1 MTPVHHPSND
11 KNIEARAVI
20 QFLLNQE
27 LKTEHALDPNLT
39 VLNYLREHLHK
50 PGTKEGCASGDCG
63 ACTVVVGERTVD
75 AQGQET
81 LSYRSLNSCLTFV
94 ASLHGKQLISVEDLK
109 HRGQLHSVQQAMVD
123 CHGSQ
128 CGFCTPGFVMS
139 LFALQKNSTESH
151 TPREA
156 QAQAHEALAGNLC
169 RCTGYRPILAAAEQ
183 SCRQRQPDQFD
194 ERQAQ
199 TLAQLKAIAPTAT
212 AELNSGDKRCLVP
225 MTVADLAD
233 AYDTYPDA
241 RLLAGGTDLAL
252 EVTQFHRPLPVMI
265 YVGNVA
271 DMKHIEHFDDRIE
284 IGAATAL
291 TDCYGALSEQ
301 YPDFGEL
308 LHRFASLQIRNQGT
322 LGGNIGNASPIGDSP
337 PLLIAL
343 GAQLVLRKGRQ
354 TRTLALEDYFIDYRV
369 TARQDSEFIEKIIVP
384 KANARQM
391 FRAYKVSKRLDDDIS
406 AVCAAFRLHV
416 ENGAVVD
423 ARVAFGGMAAIPKRA
438 SACEQALIG
447 APWTAATVERACAAL
462 AEDFT
467 PLSDF
472 RASKEYR
479 LLSAQNLLRKY
490 FIELQSPHIETRVT
504 DYV

>member
-1 MTPVHHPSND
+1 MRS
-11 KNIEARAVI
+11 
-20 QFLLNQE
+20 
-27 LKTEHALDPNLT
+27 EHALDPNLT
-39 VLNYLREHLHK
+39 VLEYLREHLGK
-50 PGTKEGCASGDCG
+50 SGTKEGCASGDCG
-63 ACTVVVGERTVD
+63 ACTVVVGEL
-75 AQGQET
+75 AQNDDGREHIR
-81 LSYRSLNSCLTFV
+81 YRSLNSCLTFV
-94 ASLHGKQLISVEDLK
+94 SSLHGKQLISVEGLK
-109 HRGQLHSVQQAMVD
+109 HQGKLHSVQQAMAD

-139 LFALQKNSTESH
+139 LFALQKNSDAPDLH
-151 TPREA
+151 KA
-156 QAQAHEALAGNLC
+156 QEALAGNLC

-183 SCRQRQPDQFD
+183 SCCQAKPDQFD
-194 ERQAQ
+194 ASEAQ
-199 TLAQLKAIAPTAT
+199 TIARLKAIAPSETG
-212 AELNSGDKRCLVP
+212 ELNSGDKRCLVP
-225 MTVADLAD
+225 LTVADLAEL
-233 AYDTYPDA
+233 YSSHPEA

-252 EVTQFHRPLPVMI
+252 EVTQFHKTLPVMI

-271 DMKHIEHFDDRIE
+271 ELKRIETHDQHLE
-284 IGAATAL
+284 IGAATPL
-291 TDCYGALSEQ
+291 TDCYDALSRE

-343 GAQLVLRKGRQ
+343 DAQIVLRKGEN
-354 TRTLALEDYFIDYRV
+354 TRTLALEDYFIDYRI

-384 KANARQM
+384 RARADWA

-406 AVCAAFRLHV
+406 AVCAAFNLRISNGVV
-416 ENGAVVD
+416 EA
-423 ARVAFGGMAAIPKRA
+423 ARIAFGGMAAIPKRA
-438 SACEQALIG
+438 RACEAALVGKAWNQASI
-447 APWTAATVERACAAL
+447 ERACQAL

-490 FIELQSPHIETRVT
+490 FIELQTPHIETRVT
-504 DYV
+504 AYV

>member
-1 MTPVHHPSND
+1 M
-11 KNIEARAVI
+11 I
-20 QFLLNQE
+20 QFLLNQT
-27 LKTEHALDPNLT
+27 LRTEHALDPNLT
-39 VLNYLREHLHK
+39 VLNYLREHVGK

-63 ACTVVVGERTVD
+63 ACTVVVGE
-75 AQGQET
+75 
-81 LSYRSLNSCLTFV
+81 LSTDSEGREQLRYRSLNSCLTFV

-109 HRGQLHSVQQAMVD
+109 HQGQLHSVQKAMVE

-139 LFALQKNSTESH
+139 LFALQKNSS
-151 TPREA
+151 EA
-156 QAQAHEALAGNLC
+156 NAHQAHEALAGNLC

-183 SCRQRQPDQFD
+183 ACGQRQPDQFD
-194 ERQAQ
+194 QRQAE
-199 TLAQLKAIAPTAT
+199 TIALLRTIAPTET
-212 AELNSGDKRCLVP
+212 GELNSGDKRCLVP
-225 MTVADLAD
+225 LTVSDLAD
-233 AYDTYPDA
+233 LYDAYPQA

-265 YVGNVA
+265 YVGNIA
-271 DMKHIEHFDDRIE
+271 EMKRIEHFEDRLE
-284 IGAATAL
+284 IGAATSL
-291 TDCYGALSEQ
+291 TDCYTALTAE

-322 LGGNIGNASPIGDSP
+322 LGGNIGNASPIGDAP

-343 GAQLVLRKGRQ
+343 GAQIVLCKGETR
-354 TRTLALEDYFIDYRV
+354 RTLALEDYFIDYRV
-369 TARQDSEFIEKIIVP
+369 TARQESEFIEKIIVP
-384 KANARQM
+384 KANARQA

-416 ENGAVVD
+416 ENGAIVD

-438 SACEQALIG
+438 TACEQALIG
-447 APWTAATVERACAAL
+447 APWTSATVERACAAL
-462 AEDFT
+462 ANDFT

-479 LLSAQNLLRKY
+479 LLSAQNLLRKC
-490 FIELQSPHIETRVT
+490 FIELQTPHIETRVT
-504 DYV
+504 SYV

>member
-1 MTPVHHPSND
+1 M
-11 KNIEARAVI
+11 I

-27 LKTEHALDPNLT
+27 LRTEHALDPNLT
-39 VLNYLREHLHK
+39 VLNYLREHVSK

-63 ACTVVVGERTVD
+63 ACTVVVGELNPDSNGVEHLR
-75 AQGQET
+75 
-81 LSYRSLNSCLTFV
+81 YRSLNSCLTFV

-109 HRGQLHSVQQAMVD
+109 HQGQLHSVQKAMVD

-139 LFALQKNSTESH
+139 LFALQKNSSEANSH
-151 TPREA
+151 
-156 QAQAHEALAGNLC
+156 QAHEALAGNLC

-183 SCRQRQPDQFD
+183 ACGERQPDQFD
-194 ERQAQ
+194 QRQAG
-199 TLAQLKAIAPTAT
+199 TIAQLRAIAPKETG
-212 AELNSGDKRCLVP
+212 ELNSGDKRCLVP
-225 MTVADLAD
+225 LTVNDLAEL
-233 AYDTYPDA
+233 YDSYPQA

-252 EVTQFHRPLPVMI
+252 EVTQFHRSLPVMI
-265 YVGNVA
+265 YVGNIEE
-271 DMKHIEHFDDRIE
+271 MKRVEHFEDRLE
-284 IGAATAL
+284 IGAATSL
-291 TDCYGALSEQ
+291 TDCYAALSAE

-308 LHRFASLQIRNQGT
+308 LQRFASLQIRNQGT

-343 GAQLVLRKGRQ
+343 GAQIVLCKGQ
-354 TRTLALEDYFIDYRV
+354 TRRTLALEDYFIDYRV

-384 KANARQM
+384 KANARQV

-406 AVCAAFRLHV
+406 AVCAAFRLQV
-416 ENGAVVD
+416 ENGAIVE

-438 SACEQALIG
+438 TACEQALIG
-447 APWTAATVERACAAL
+447 APWTSATVERACAAL
-462 AEDFT
+462 ADDFT

-490 FIELQSPHIETRVT
+490 FIELQTPHIETRVT
-504 DYV
+504 SYV

>member
-1 MTPVHHPSND
+1 M
-11 KNIEARAVI
+11 I
-20 QFLLNQE
+20 QFLLNTE
-27 LKTEHALDPNLT
+27 LRTEHALDPNLT

-63 ACTVVVGERTVD
+63 ACTVVVGELASD
-75 AQGQET
+75 EQGQQS
-81 LSYRSLNSCLTFV
+81 LRYRSVNSCLTFV

-109 HRGQLHSVQQAMVD
+109 HQGQLHSVQQAMVD

-139 LFALQKNSTESH
+139 LFALQKNST
-151 TPREA
+151 
-156 QAQAHEALAGNLC
+156 QADAHQAHEALAGNLC

-183 SCRQRQPDQFD
+183 SCAQRQPDQFD
-194 ERQAQ
+194 QREAETIAR
-199 TLAQLKAIAPTAT
+199 LHAIAPRETG
-212 AELNSGDKRCLVP
+212 ELNSGDKRCLVP
-225 MTVADLAD
+225 LTVADLARL
-233 AYDTYPDA
+233 YESHPQA

-265 YVGNVA
+265 YVGNVTE
-271 DMKHIEHFDDRIE
+271 MKRIESFEDRLE
-284 IGAATAL
+284 IGAAASL
-291 TDCYGALSEQ
+291 TDCYAALSAE
-301 YPDFGEL
+301 YPDFGGL
-308 LHRFASLQIRNQGT
+308 LQRFASLQIRNQGT

-343 GAQLVLRKGRQ
+343 GARIVLRKGDTR
-354 TRTLALEDYFIDYRV
+354 RTLALEDYFIDYRV
-369 TARQDSEFIEKIIVP
+369 TARQESEFIEKIVVP
-384 KANARQM
+384 KASATQA

-406 AVCAAFRLHV
+406 AVCAAFRLHIENEVVV
-416 ENGAVVD
+416 E

-438 SACEQALIG
+438 AACEQALIG
-447 APWTAATVERACAAL
+447 APWTNATVERACAAL

-490 FIELQSPHIETRVT
+490 FIELQTPNIETRVT

>member
-1 MTPVHHPSND
+1 M
-11 KNIEARAVI
+11 I

-27 LKTEHALDPNLT
+27 LRSEHALDPNLT
-39 VLNYLREHLHK
+39 VLQYLREHLGK
-50 PGTKEGCASGDCG
+50 SGTKEGCASGDCG
-63 ACTVVVGERTVD
+63 ACTVVVGE
-75 AQGQET
+75 
-81 LSYRSLNSCLTFV
+81 LSEDDDGREQLRYRSLNSCLTFV
-94 ASLHGKQLISVEDLK
+94 SSLHGKQLISVEGLK
-109 HRGQLHSVQQAMVD
+109 HQGQLHSVQQAMAD

-139 LFALQKNSTESH
+139 LFALQKNSDAPDLH
-151 TPREA
+151 KA
-156 QAQAHEALAGNLC
+156 QEALAGNLC

-183 SCRQRQPDQFD
+183 SCCQAKPDQFD
-194 ERQAQ
+194 SNQAQ
-199 TLAQLKAIAPTAT
+199 TIARLKAIAPSETG
-212 AELNSGDKRCLVP
+212 ELNSGDKRCLVP
-225 MTVADLAD
+225 LTVADLAD
-233 AYDTYPDA
+233 LYGSHPEA

-252 EVTQFHRPLPVMI
+252 EVTQFHKTLPVMI

-271 DMKHIEHFDDRIE
+271 ELKRIDTQAEHLE
-284 IGAATAL
+284 IGAATPL
-291 TDCYGALSEQ
+291 TDCYDALSRE

-343 GAQLVLRKGRQ
+343 DAQIVLRRGES
-354 TRTLALEDYFIDYRV
+354 TRTLALEDYFIDYRI
-369 TARQDSEFIEKIIVP
+369 TARQESEFIEKIIVP
-384 KANARQM
+384 RARSAWT

-406 AVCAAFRLHV
+406 AVCAAFNLRI
-416 ENGAVVD
+416 ENGVVEA
-423 ARVAFGGMAAIPKRA
+423 ARIAFGGMAAIPKRA
-438 SACEQALIG
+438 HACEATLVGKAWNQASI
-447 APWTAATVERACAAL
+447 ERACLAL

-490 FIELQSPHIETRVT
+490 FIELQTPHIETRVT
-504 DYV
+504 AYV

>member
-1 MTPVHHPSND
+1 M
-11 KNIEARAVI
+11 I

-27 LKTEHALDPNLT
+27 LRSEHALDPNLT
-39 VLNYLREHLHK
+39 VLQYLREHLGK
-50 PGTKEGCASGDCG
+50 SGTKEGCASGDCG
-63 ACTVVVGERTVD
+63 ACTVVVGE
-75 AQGQET
+75 
-81 LSYRSLNSCLTFV
+81 LSEDDDGREQLRYRSLNSCLTFV
-94 ASLHGKQLISVEDLK
+94 SSLHGKQLISVEGLK
-109 HRGQLHSVQQAMVD
+109 HQGQLHSVQQAMAD

-139 LFALQKNSTESH
+139 LFALQKNSDAPDLH
-151 TPREA
+151 KA
-156 QAQAHEALAGNLC
+156 QEALAGNLC

-183 SCRQRQPDQFD
+183 SCCQAKPDQFD
-194 ERQAQ
+194 SNQAQ
-199 TLAQLKAIAPTAT
+199 TIARLKAIAPSETG
-212 AELNSGDKRCLVP
+212 ELNSGDKRCLVP
-225 MTVADLAD
+225 LTVADLAD
-233 AYDTYPDA
+233 LYGSHPEA

-252 EVTQFHRPLPVMI
+252 EVTQFHKTLPVMI

-271 DMKHIEHFDDRIE
+271 ELKRIDTQAEHLE
-284 IGAATAL
+284 IGAATPL
-291 TDCYGALSEQ
+291 TDCYDALSRE

-343 GAQLVLRKGRQ
+343 DAQIVLRRGES
-354 TRTLALEDYFIDYRV
+354 TRTLALEDYFIDYRI
-369 TARQDSEFIEKIIVP
+369 TARQESEFIEKIIVP
-384 KANARQM
+384 RARSAWT

-406 AVCAAFRLHV
+406 AVCAAFNLRI
-416 ENGAVVD
+416 ENGVVEA
-423 ARVAFGGMAAIPKRA
+423 ARIAFGGMAAIPKRA
-438 SACEQALIG
+438 HACEAALVGKAWNQASI
-447 APWTAATVERACAAL
+447 ERACLAL

-490 FIELQSPHIETRVT
+490 FIELQTPHIETRVT
-504 DYV
+504 AYV

>member
-1 MTPVHHPSND
+1 M
-11 KNIEARAVI
+11 
-20 QFLLNQE
+20 
-27 LKTEHALDPNLT
+27 DPNLT
-39 VLNYLREHLHK
+39 VLNYLREHLGK

-63 ACTVVVGERTVD
+63 ACTVVVGELHTDDSGTERIR
-75 AQGQET
+75 
-81 LSYRSLNSCLTFV
+81 YRSLNSCLTFV
-94 ASLHGKQLISVEDLK
+94 SSLHGKQLISVEDLK
-109 HRGQLHSVQQAMVD
+109 HQGQLHSVQKAMVE

-139 LFALQKNSTESH
+139 LFALQKNSEAPDSH
-151 TPREA
+151 K
-156 QAQAHEALAGNLC
+156 AHEALAGNLC

-183 SCRQRQPDQFD
+183 ACCNKPADQFD
-194 ERQAQ
+194 AREAQ
-199 TLAQLKAIAPTAT
+199 TIARLKAIAPTET
-212 AELNSGDKRCLVP
+212 GELNSGDKRCLVP
-225 MTVADLAD
+225 LTVADLAEL
-233 AYDTYPDA
+233 YGSHPEA

-271 DMKHIEHFDDRIE
+271 ELKRVETFDDRLE
-284 IGAATAL
+284 IGAATPL
-291 TDCYGALSEQ
+291 SDCYAALKAE

-308 LHRFASLQIRNQGT
+308 LQRFASLQIRNQGT

-343 GAQLVLRKGRQ
+343 NAQLVLRKGSGS
-354 TRTLALEDYFIDYRV
+354 RTLALEDYFIDYRV
-369 TARQDSEFIEKIIVP
+369 TARQESEFIEKIIVP
-384 KANARQM
+384 RASAEQR

-406 AVCAAFRLHV
+406 AVCAAFNLRI
-416 ENGAVVD
+416 ENGVVAD
-423 ARVAFGGMAAIPKRA
+423 ARIAFGGMAAIPKRA
-438 SACEQALIG
+438 RACEAALVG
-447 APWTAATVERACAAL
+447 AAWNLAGIERACRAL

-490 FIELQSPHIETRVT
+490 FIELQTPHIETRVT
-504 DYV
+504 AYV